1 MRHRA
6 PRSEPWPHP
15 CPRTPSSPPCG
26 RRTPASSKFPAG
38 APTAA
43 PGTVPGARCTAWSST
58 TPRTAGTDTTVK
70 LCWNGTPVLPGPLC
84 HAVIAKD
91 ARVHLVGSGRANHAG
106 GGDGD
111 VLRAVIAEK
120 RLPPVRKSDTD
131 GNSHFYGFE
140 CVNLGDGRDPWPEAQ
155 LEAVERAA
163 AAVCRHHGWS
173 ERSVIGHHEWRPGKV
188 DPRGFAMDELRERI
202 RDRLK

>member
-1 MRHRA
+1 M
-6 PRSEPWPHP
+6 
-15 CPRTPSSPPCG
+15 
-26 RRTPASSKFPAG
+26 
-38 APTAA
+38 AA
-43 PGTVPGARCTAWSST
+43 PMSADAFLAALRAEDSSVVEVPGWRTHSRAGHGPWGPVHGVVVHHTA
-58 TPRTAGTDTTVK
+58 TAGTDTTVK